1 MRTEDVRRDIPL
13 LRDHVY
19 LDAASTTPTPLPVV
33 RAMTEYFK
41 EYNANTGRGAYSL
54 VLRATR
60 KLQEAR
66 EKVAGFINASS
77 DEIVFTK
84 NTSEAINI
92 VAGGLRFRKGD
103 SVVVPNIE
111 HHSNFLPWLRLRERG
126 VDVRVVKAD
135 EGGVVDPGRIEDAVD
150 ETTRLVTVTHISNA
164 LGTVQDVKEIGRI
177 AHDVGA
183 LYLVDAAQ
191 SIGHMEVDVRAIG
204 ADFAAFPGHKG
215 TLGPVGTGFLYC
227 STDVQ
232 GELEP
237 LMLGGGTVLDVSE
250 DGYVL
255 EDFPAKFEA
264 GTLNIAGFIG
274 LGASIDYM
282 NRIGI
287 RRIQKH
293 GMKMTEELHATVSSI
308 DGIECYGDPQNI
320 YGILSF
326 NINKM
331 DPHDVAKILDE
342 TAGICVRSGHHCAI
356 PAMKHL
362 ALHETGGTVRAS
374 IHYYNTSEEIQ
385 LLGETL
391 EEIAGMG

>member
-1 MRTEDVRRDIPL
+1 MRTEDVRRDMPL
-13 LRDHVY
+13 LKDHVY

-33 RAMTEYFK
+33 RAMTEYFE

-126 VDVRVVKAD
+126 VDVRVVRAD

-164 LGTVQDVKEIGRI
+164 LGTVQDVEEIGRV
-177 AHDVGA
+177 AHEAGA

-227 STDVQ
+227 SREVQ
-232 GELEP
+232 EEVEP
-237 LMLGGGTVLDVSE
+237 QMLGGGTVLDVSE

-264 GTLNIAGFIG
+264 GTLNIAGLIG

-282 NRIGI
+282 ERIGI
-287 RRIQKH
+287 RRIHRH
-293 GMKMTEELHATVSSI
+293 GMKMTEELHSTLSAI
-308 DGIECYGDPQNI
+308 DGVECYGDPQNI

-326 NINKM
+326 NINNM

-374 IHYYNTSEEIQ
+374 IHYYNTSEEIE

-391 EEIAGMG
+391 QEIAGMG